1 MEFMPDF
8 SVLHPASINEAVA
21 LFERHGQARYVA
33 GGTDLVVNIR
43 RGIEAPE
50 TLIDLSAIGTM
61 KLIEGDGAGGYVIGA
76 GVPLAAL
83 MDHPGL
89 SEDFSA
95 VTDAAGC
102 VAAATHREVA
112 TLGGNLC
119 LDTRCIFYN
128 QSQWW
133 RAANDY
139 CLKSQGDVCH
149 VAPSGDHCFA
159 AFSGDLA
166 PALLVFGA
174 QVDVVGP
181 AGRRRLPLKDIYAD
195 DGAAHLLLE
204 EGEIL
209 AAVHLPAHE
218 NLRSAYDKVRVRDS
232 IDFPLA
238 GIAMALKMN
247 NGDLDEI
254 HVALTGLN
262 SRPLV
267 VEGTDVLAGRPI
279 DDKVRDILAALLGKQ
294 IQPMTSTVTPPGYRR
309 KVAVNLIRKLLTN
322 LGDR

>member
-1 MEFMPDF
+1 MEYMPDF
-8 SVLHPASINEAVA
+8 SVLRPASIEQAVSQFNEHT
-21 LFERHGQARYVA
+21 EARYVA
-33 GGTDLVVNIR
+33 GGTDLMVNIR

-50 TLIDLSAIGTM
+50 TLIDLSAIRTM

-89 SEDFSA
+89 AGDFSA
-95 VTDAAGC
+95 VTDAASM
-102 VAAATHREVA
+102 VAAATHRQVA
-112 TLGGNLC
+112 TVGGNLC

-128 QSQWW
+128 QSEWW
-133 RAANDY
+133 RGANDF
-139 CLKSQGDVCH
+139 CLKSRGDVCH

-174 QVDVVGP
+174 EVDVVGP
-181 AGRRRLPLKDIYAD
+181 AGLRRLPLADIYTD
-195 DGAAHLLLE
+195 DGAAHLLLAP
-204 EGEIL
+204 GEIL
-209 AAVHLPAHE
+209 SAVHLPANE
-218 NLRSAYDKVRVRDS
+218 DLRSAYAKVRVREA

-238 GIAMALKMN
+238 GVAMALKMN
-247 NGDLDEI
+247 NDQIQEI

-267 VEGTDVLAGRPI
+267 VDGTDELAGRAVDEPTLE
-279 DDKVRDILAALLGKQ
+279 KLAALLSKQ

-309 KVAVNLIRKLLTN
+309 KVAINLVRKLAVTLS
-322 LGDR
+322 DR